1 MRRVLL
7 LWHRWFGLI
16 AAAWLLLLAVT
27 GTVLVFHHELD
38 GALNPELLDVEPRG
52 TRLSHQDVVASI
64 ERAMPGHAVD
74 YLLFPEG
81 PRDNLL
87 GFVVPRLEP
96 GEPFPD
102 GYVFRQI
109 FVDPYD
115 GRILGTRVFGEAGID
130 RRRLM
135 PFIYQLHDDLSL
147 GPVATWLLGL
157 LALLWTLD
165 HIASAALS
173 FPAVRRWRRSF
184 MIRRG
189 VQGFKRH
196 FDLHR
201 AIGLWLFPVTLVLAI
216 SGIALTWTETFDKAV
231 SAVSPL
237 TGFPIEGLP
246 TQPTRDYT
254 PVTSLDQAIAI
265 AQTRG
270 GVGKISAA
278 SFHPNLG
285 VYWLRHFDD
294 RDIDLIG
301 RRWIVVRYSDGKILA
316 DRHQVDGTAGDVFS
330 AWMLPLH
337 TGEAFGWPGRIL
349 IALSG
354 ITLSIVIVTGIL
366 IWARKR
372 RARMMS

>member
-1 MRRVLL
+1 VRRVLL

-27 GTVLVFHHELD
+27 GTILVFHHELD
-38 GALNPELLDVEPRG
+38 GALNPDLLKVEERDVP
-52 TRLSHQDVVASI
+52 LSHQAVVESI

-81 PRDNLL
+81 PRDSLL
-87 GFVVPRLEP
+87 GFVAPRLAT

-115 GRILGTRVFGEAGID
+115 GRILGTRVFGEAGLD
-130 RRRLM
+130 RRRLI
-135 PFIYQLHDDLSL
+135 PFIYQLHDDLTL

-157 LALLWTLD
+157 LALLWTFD
-165 HIASAALS
+165 HIASALLS
-173 FPAVRRWRRSF
+173 FPAVRRWPKSF

-201 AIGLWLFPVTLVLAI
+201 AIGLWLFPVTLVLAV
-216 SGIALTWTETFDKAV
+216 SGIALTWTETFAKTI
-231 SAVSPL
+231 STVSPL
-237 TGFPIEGLP
+237 TDFPIEGLP
-246 TQPTRDYT
+246 TQPARDYS
-254 PVTSLDQAIAI
+254 PATSLERAIAI
-265 AQTRG
+265 ARTRPD
-270 GVGKISAA
+270 VGAISAA
-278 SFHPNLG
+278 SFHPDLG
-285 VYWLRHFDD
+285 VYWLRLFDD
-294 RDIDLIG
+294 RDIDLLG
-301 RRWIVVRYSDGKILA
+301 RRWIVVRYSDGEILA
-316 DRHQVDGTAGDVFS
+316 DRHQVDGTTGDVFS

-337 TGEAFGWPGRIL
+337 TGEAFGWPGRIV

-354 ITLSIVIVTGIL
+354 ITLSIVIITGIL
-366 IWARKR
+366 ICARKL
-372 RARMMS
+372 RARTKS